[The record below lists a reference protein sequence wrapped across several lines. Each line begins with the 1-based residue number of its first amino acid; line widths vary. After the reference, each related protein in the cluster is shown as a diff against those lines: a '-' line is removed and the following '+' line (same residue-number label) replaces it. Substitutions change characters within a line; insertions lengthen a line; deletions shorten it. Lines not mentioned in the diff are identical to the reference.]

1 MFQINVLCFWHTD
14 EDNGKEEK
22 EYGGEPPEA
31 AVEAEDV
38 LQVGED
44 LEHGEGE
51 DRRDG
56 PDESFAASTSVV
68 GEKL

>member
-1 MFQINVLCFWHTD
+1 MLQINVLRLWHTD
-14 EDNGKEEK
+14 EHDGEEEK
-22 EYGGEPPEA
+22 EDGGETPEA
-31 AVEAEDV
+31 AVEAEHV

-51 DRRDG
+51 DGRDG
-56 PDESFAASTSVV
+56 PDESFAAGAGVV